1 MEKKSEWRIFKDSCL
16 SCELVGCDNKR
27 CILKDLDFLCSKK
40 ETYLRDRNLSQ
51 TKLIENK
58 LKFEN
63 IMGV

>member
-40 ETYLRDRNLSQ
+40 ETYLRDRIYLRQN
-51 TKLIENK
+51 
-58 LKFEN
+58 
-63 IMGV
+63 